1 MKFIKIALFITL
13 IAGLNA
19 GAAESVK
26 TNCQAKL
33 DGSLEKNKAVKTQE
47 AQATVFGNAQG
58 APKKATESP
67 KTTH

>member
-1 MKFIKIALFITL
+1 MKVLKIALFITL

-19 GAAESVK
+19 GAVETAK

-33 DGSLEKNKAVKTQE
+33 DGSLEKHKAVKAQE
-47 AQATVFGNAQG
+47 AQATVFGNAQA